1 VVDIRADPANTG
13 SMSQGERRFLLGL
26 IVLPWL
32 ALAGGAALAAEG
44 SVPQANVKTT
54 VAAKPALTVEDC
66 QKAAERQAAQEKGW
80 NSVEW
85 TEAAHAGEA
94 KAHIALT
101 GRAHTA
107 TGWTAFTALCT
118 LDKRRQAT
126 ATLDPEPVRPSRSR
140 TLDLSATGATP
151 APNPAGALPLAP
163 DLSDRNTSE
172 SSGSSGI
179 KGTLSEIRPDIPT
192 APLKK
197 QDFFHDH
204 RFGIKI
210 ETPF

>member
-1 VVDIRADPANTG
+1 
-13 SMSQGERRFLLGL
+13 MSQGERRFLLGL
-26 IVLPWL
+26 TILPWL
-32 ALAGGAALAAEG
+32 VLAGGVAFAAEE
-44 SVPQANVKTT
+44 SAPQTSARTAVT
-54 VAAKPALTVEDC
+54 AKPVLTVEAC
-66 QKAAERQAAQEKGW
+66 QKAAERQATQEKGW

-85 TEAAHAGEA
+85 TEAAHAGDTRSR
-94 KAHIALT
+94 IALT
-101 GRAHTA
+101 GRARTA

-126 ATLDPEPVRPSRSR
+126 ATLDPEPVHPSRVR
-140 TLDLSATGATP
+140 TLDLSATGAVP
-151 APNPAGALPLAP
+151 APKPARALPLAP
-163 DLSDRNTSE
+163 DLSDRNAGE
-172 SSGSSGI
+172 SSGSSGL

-204 RFGIKI
+204 RLGIKI